1 MLKSLQFFLLIFCK
15 SGKIVIISP
24 YTAFIIKATK
34 VNNHFKKEGA
44 KYDDNINQVYEE
56 NHGNCYGCHGAFSAA
71 GKRSAHE
78 RHDAPPPRH
87 SDRYDRHDRYDKH
100 DRYDRHDRYD
110 KRHKNDNYVTKKDS
124 NKKATTS
131 FIIGAVLGAVIAK
144 NT

>member
-1 MLKSLQFFLLIFCK
+1 MMTTLTRYMKKTTAIAMAAMVLSLPLASI
-15 SGKIVIISP
+15 
-24 YTAFIIKATK
+24 A
-34 VNNHFKKEGA
+34 
-44 KYDDNINQVYEE
+44 
-56 NHGNCYGCHGAFSAA
+56 
-71 GKRSAHE
+71 SAHE

-87 SDRYDRHDRYDKH
+87 SDRYDKHDRYDKRDRYDKH

>member
-1 MLKSLQFFLLIFCK
+1 MMTTLTRYMKKTTAIAMAAMVLSLPLA
-15 SGKIVIISP
+15 SV
-24 YTAFIIKATK
+24 A
-34 VNNHFKKEGA
+34 
-44 KYDDNINQVYEE
+44 
-56 NHGNCYGCHGAFSAA
+56 
-71 GKRSAHE
+71 SAHE

-87 SDRYDRHDRYDKH
+87 SDRYDRHDRYDKHDRYDRRDRYDKH

>member
-1 MLKSLQFFLLIFCK
+1 MMTTLTKYMKKTTAIAMAAMVLSLPLA
-15 SGKIVIISP
+15 SV
-24 YTAFIIKATK
+24 A
-34 VNNHFKKEGA
+34 
-44 KYDDNINQVYEE
+44 
-56 NHGNCYGCHGAFSAA
+56 
-71 GKRSAHE
+71 SAHE
-78 RHDAPPPRH
+78 RHDSPPPRH

-100 DRYDRHDRYD
+100 DRYDRPDRYN

>member
-1 MLKSLQFFLLIFCK
+1 MMTTLTRYMKKTTAIAMAAMVLSLPLASI
-15 SGKIVIISP
+15 
-24 YTAFIIKATK
+24 A
-34 VNNHFKKEGA
+34 
-44 KYDDNINQVYEE
+44 
-56 NHGNCYGCHGAFSAA
+56 
-71 GKRSAHE
+71 SAHE

-100 DRYDRHDRYD
+100 DRYDRHDRYYKHD
-110 KRHKNDNYVTKKDS
+110 RYDRRHKNDDYVTKKDS

>member
-1 MLKSLQFFLLIFCK
+1 MMTTLTRYIKKTTAIAMAAMVLSLPLASI
-15 SGKIVIISP
+15 
-24 YTAFIIKATK
+24 A
-34 VNNHFKKEGA
+34 
-44 KYDDNINQVYEE
+44 
-56 NHGNCYGCHGAFSAA
+56 
-71 GKRSAHE
+71 SAHE

-87 SDRYDRHDRYDKH
+87 S

-131 FIIGAVLGAVIAK
+131 FIIGAVLGAIIAK

>member
-1 MLKSLQFFLLIFCK
+1 MMTTLTKYMKKTTAIAMAAMVLSLPLA
-15 SGKIVIISP
+15 SV
-24 YTAFIIKATK
+24 A
-34 VNNHFKKEGA
+34 
-44 KYDDNINQVYEE
+44 
-56 NHGNCYGCHGAFSAA
+56 
-71 GKRSAHE
+71 SAHE
-78 RHDAPPPRH
+78 RHDSPPPRH
-87 SDRYDRHDRYDKH
+87 SDRYDKH

>member
-1 MLKSLQFFLLIFCK
+1 MMTTLTKYMKKTTAIAMAAIVLSLPLA
-15 SGKIVIISP
+15 SV
-24 YTAFIIKATK
+24 A
-34 VNNHFKKEGA
+34 
-44 KYDDNINQVYEE
+44 
-56 NHGNCYGCHGAFSAA
+56 
-71 GKRSAHE
+71 SAHE

-100 DRYDRHDRYD
+100 DRYNKHDRYDRHDRYN
-110 KRHKNDNYVTKKDS
+110 KRHKDDNYVTKKDS

>member
-1 MLKSLQFFLLIFCK
+1 MMTTLTKYMKKTTAIAMAAMVLSLPLA
-15 SGKIVIISP
+15 SV
-24 YTAFIIKATK
+24 A
-34 VNNHFKKEGA
+34 
-44 KYDDNINQVYEE
+44 
-56 NHGNCYGCHGAFSAA
+56 
-71 GKRSAHE
+71 SAHG
-78 RHDAPPPRH
+78 RHTPPPPPRH

>member
-1 MLKSLQFFLLIFCK
+1 MMTTLTRYMKKTTAIAMAAMVLSLPLA
-15 SGKIVIISP
+15 SV
-24 YTAFIIKATK
+24 A
-34 VNNHFKKEGA
+34 
-44 KYDDNINQVYEE
+44 
-56 NHGNCYGCHGAFSAA
+56 
-71 GKRSAHE
+71 SAHE

-100 DRYDRHDRYD
+100 DRYDRHDRYGRHDRYD

>member
-1 MLKSLQFFLLIFCK
+1 MMTTLTKYMKKTTAIAMATMVLSLPLA
-15 SGKIVIISP
+15 SV
-24 YTAFIIKATK
+24 A
-34 VNNHFKKEGA
+34 
-44 KYDDNINQVYEE
+44 
-56 NHGNCYGCHGAFSAA
+56 
-71 GKRSAHE
+71 SAHE

-87 SDRYDRHDRYDKH
+87 SDRYDRHDRYN
-100 DRYDRHDRYD
+100 RHDRYD

>member
-1 MLKSLQFFLLIFCK
+1 MMTTLTKYMKKTTAIAMAAMVLSLPLA
-15 SGKIVIISP
+15 SV
-24 YTAFIIKATK
+24 A
-34 VNNHFKKEGA
+34 
-44 KYDDNINQVYEE
+44 
-56 NHGNCYGCHGAFSAA
+56 
-71 GKRSAHE
+71 SAHE

-87 SDRYDRHDRYDKH
+87 SDRYGRHDRYDKHDRYDRHDRYDKHDHYDKH

>member
-1 MLKSLQFFLLIFCK
+1 MMTTLTKYMKKTTAIAMAAMVLSLPLA
-15 SGKIVIISP
+15 SV
-24 YTAFIIKATK
+24 A
-34 VNNHFKKEGA
+34 
-44 KYDDNINQVYEE
+44 
-56 NHGNCYGCHGAFSAA
+56 
-71 GKRSAHE
+71 SAHE

-87 SDRYDRHDRYDKH
+87 SDRYDRHDRYG
-100 DRYDRHDRYD
+100 RHDRYD

>member
-1 MLKSLQFFLLIFCK
+1 MMTTLTKYMKKTTAIAMAAMVLSLPLT
-15 SGKIVIISP
+15 SV
-24 YTAFIIKATK
+24 A
-34 VNNHFKKEGA
+34 
-44 KYDDNINQVYEE
+44 
-56 NHGNCYGCHGAFSAA
+56 
-71 GKRSAHE
+71 SAHE

-87 SDRYDRHDRYDKH
+87 SDRYDKHDRYDRHDRYDKH

>member
-1 MLKSLQFFLLIFCK
+1 MMTTLTKYMKKTTAIAMAAMVLSLPLA
-15 SGKIVIISP
+15 SV
-24 YTAFIIKATK
+24 A
-34 VNNHFKKEGA
+34 
-44 KYDDNINQVYEE
+44 
-56 NHGNCYGCHGAFSAA
+56 
-71 GKRSAHE
+71 SAHE
-78 RHDAPPPRH
+78 RHDATPPRH

-110 KRHKNDNYVTKKDS
+110 KRYKNDNYVTKKDS

>member
-1 MLKSLQFFLLIFCK
+1 MMTTLTKYMKKTTAIAMAAMVLSLPLA
-15 SGKIVIISP
+15 SV
-24 YTAFIIKATK
+24 A
-34 VNNHFKKEGA
+34 
-44 KYDDNINQVYEE
+44 
-56 NHGNCYGCHGAFSAA
+56 
-71 GKRSAHE
+71 SAHE
-78 RHDAPPPRH
+78 SHDSPPPRH

-110 KRHKNDNYVTKKDS
+110 KHDRYNKRHKNDNYVTKKDS

>member
-1 MLKSLQFFLLIFCK
+1 MMTTLTKYMKKTTAIAMAAMVLSLPLA
-15 SGKIVIISP
+15 SV
-24 YTAFIIKATK
+24 A
-34 VNNHFKKEGA
+34 
-44 KYDDNINQVYEE
+44 
-56 NHGNCYGCHGAFSAA
+56 
-71 GKRSAHE
+71 SAHG
-78 RHDAPPPRH
+78 RHDSPPPRH

>member
-1 MLKSLQFFLLIFCK
+1 MMTTLTRYMKKTTAIAMAAMVLSLPLA
-15 SGKIVIISP
+15 SV
-24 YTAFIIKATK
+24 A
-34 VNNHFKKEGA
+34 
-44 KYDDNINQVYEE
+44 
-56 NHGNCYGCHGAFSAA
+56 
-71 GKRSAHE
+71 SAHE

-87 SDRYDRHDRYDKH
+87 SDRYDRHDRYDKHDHYDRHDRYDKH

>member
-1 MLKSLQFFLLIFCK
+1 MMTTLTKYMKKTTEIAMAAMVLSLPLA
-15 SGKIVIISP
+15 SV
-24 YTAFIIKATK
+24 A
-34 VNNHFKKEGA
+34 
-44 KYDDNINQVYEE
+44 
-56 NHGNCYGCHGAFSAA
+56 
-71 GKRSAHE
+71 SAHE

-87 SDRYDRHDRYDKH
+87 SDRYDRHDRYN
-100 DRYDRHDRYD
+100 RHDRYD

>member
-1 MLKSLQFFLLIFCK
+1 MMTTLTKYMKKTTAIAMAAMVLSLPLA
-15 SGKIVIISP
+15 SV
-24 YTAFIIKATK
+24 A
-34 VNNHFKKEGA
+34 
-44 KYDDNINQVYEE
+44 
-56 NHGNCYGCHGAFSAA
+56 
-71 GKRSAHE
+71 SAHE

-87 SDRYDRHDRYDKH
+87 SDRYDRHN
-100 DRYDRHDRYD
+100 RYDRHDRYD

>member
-1 MLKSLQFFLLIFCK
+1 MMTTLTKYMKKTTAIAMAAMVLSLPLA
-15 SGKIVIISP
+15 SV
-24 YTAFIIKATK
+24 A
-34 VNNHFKKEGA
+34 
-44 KYDDNINQVYEE
+44 
-56 NHGNCYGCHGAFSAA
+56 
-71 GKRSAHE
+71 SAHE

-87 SDRYDRHDRYDKH
+87 SDRYDSHDRYDKH

>member
-1 MLKSLQFFLLIFCK
+1 MMTTLTKYMKKTTAIAMAAMVLSLPLA
-15 SGKIVIISP
+15 SV
-24 YTAFIIKATK
+24 A
-34 VNNHFKKEGA
+34 
-44 KYDDNINQVYEE
+44 
-56 NHGNCYGCHGAFSAA
+56 
-71 GKRSAHE
+71 SAHE
-78 RHDAPPPRH
+78 RHNSPPPRH

-110 KRHKNDNYVTKKDS
+110 KRHKNDDYVTKKDS

>member
-1 MLKSLQFFLLIFCK
+1 MITTLTKYMKKTTAIAMAAMVLSLPLA
-15 SGKIVIISP
+15 SV
-24 YTAFIIKATK
+24 A
-34 VNNHFKKEGA
+34 
-44 KYDDNINQVYEE
+44 
-56 NHGNCYGCHGAFSAA
+56 
-71 GKRSAHE
+71 SAHE

-100 DRYDRHDRYD
+100 YRYDKHDRYDRHDRYD
-110 KRHKNDNYVTKKDS
+110 KRHKNDDYVTKKDS

>member
-1 MLKSLQFFLLIFCK
+1 MMTTLTKYMKKTTAIAMAAMVLSLPLA
-15 SGKIVIISP
+15 SV
-24 YTAFIIKATK
+24 A
-34 VNNHFKKEGA
+34 
-44 KYDDNINQVYEE
+44 
-56 NHGNCYGCHGAFSAA
+56 
-71 GKRSAHE
+71 SAHE

-87 SDRYDRHDRYDKH
+87 SDRYDKHDRYDRHDRYDKHNRYDKH

>member
-1 MLKSLQFFLLIFCK
+1 MMTTLTRYMKKTTAIAMAAMVLSLPLAN
-15 SGKIVIISP
+15 V
-24 YTAFIIKATK
+24 A
-34 VNNHFKKEGA
+34 
-44 KYDDNINQVYEE
+44 
-56 NHGNCYGCHGAFSAA
+56 
-71 GKRSAHE
+71 SAHE

-100 DRYDRHDRYD
+100 DCYDKHDRYDKHYRYDRHDRYD
-110 KRHKNDNYVTKKDS
+110 KRHKNDDYVTKKDS

>member
-1 MLKSLQFFLLIFCK
+1 MMTTLTKYMNKTTAIAMAAMVLSLPLA
-15 SGKIVIISP
+15 SV
-24 YTAFIIKATK
+24 A
-34 VNNHFKKEGA
+34 
-44 KYDDNINQVYEE
+44 
-56 NHGNCYGCHGAFSAA
+56 
-71 GKRSAHE
+71 SAHE

-87 SDRYDRHDRYDKH
+87 SDRYDRHDRYDKN

-110 KRHKNDNYVTKKDS
+110 KRYKNDNYVTKKDS

>member
-1 MLKSLQFFLLIFCK
+1 MMTTLTMYMKKTTAIAMAAMVLSLPLA
-15 SGKIVIISP
+15 SV
-24 YTAFIIKATK
+24 A
-34 VNNHFKKEGA
+34 
-44 KYDDNINQVYEE
+44 
-56 NHGNCYGCHGAFSAA
+56 
-71 GKRSAHE
+71 SAHE
-78 RHDAPPPRH
+78 RHDSPPPRH

-110 KRHKNDNYVTKKDS
+110 KRHKNDDYVTKKDS

>member
-1 MLKSLQFFLLIFCK
+1 MMTTLTKYMKKTTAIAMAAMVLSLPLA
-15 SGKIVIISP
+15 SV
-24 YTAFIIKATK
+24 A
-34 VNNHFKKEGA
+34 
-44 KYDDNINQVYEE
+44 
-56 NHGNCYGCHGAFSAA
+56 
-71 GKRSAHE
+71 SAHE

-87 SDRYDRHDRYDKH
+87 S